1 MDCLPYYMFGA
12 IYYLTS
18 GIFSIFRQIPT
29 RTILVECQKVNGIRK
44 ISKKSQIFVQFD
56 F

>member
-18 GIFSIFRQIPT
+18 GNF
-29 RTILVECQKVNGIRK
+29 
-44 ISKKSQIFVQFD
+44 FD
-56 F
+56 FSPDSNTHDFSGMPKSEWYWKDFQEIADFCTV